1 MNKIP
6 LEKIEQIIADSKA
19 KVKSIWEPLWKKLTY
34 NLAEGILAPLKSLS
48 VSIEKG
54 GIAIVFGSRF
64 MSKIRIRGSRYYT
77 VEEGK
82 YLQPE
87 SFAKTVSLSV
97 DELKAKKVEMILGIP
112 REWTVIRT
120 VELPSTVKENLV
132 SVISYELDRLTPL
145 SSESAM
151 YDYKILGEKDEK
163 LTIMIW
169 AARTN
174 LVNPYIE
181 ALGKEGIVVKKVTVG
196 LSSLGTLSHYLTKDA
211 APVFL
216 AYDRYGY
223 QGGLILD
230 GCLVASMGGF
240 FDGENKTARTDRV
253 VADVNALIEI
263 AREREFSPKVLVYP
277 DSGQQ
282 IVAENDLQ
290 VPVQV
295 LKDKEIQE
303 KFYAEQVDIPCCAAG
318 GMLESLWDKA
328 SPLNLL
334 GKGFQ
339 VTKKPPVT
347 IAIIL
352 LLIIAGL
359 AAVYSMVPLQRE
371 EKILQEIDRQIN
383 ARKEEVRKVESLKK
397 EIDGLS
403 SAIATIKGFKDTKPM
418 TLLLFK
424 ELTNLLPKTVWLT
437 RTRITDTA
445 ADIEGYAN
453 SATEI
458 ISKLEASQ
466 YFKKVEF
473 ASPTI
478 RDTRLNADRFVIK
491 MELEGIQKTEGE
503 ISKDGKKK

>member
-6 LEKIEQIIADSKA
+6 LEKIERIIADSKA
-19 KVKSIWEPLWKKLTY
+19 KAKSLWEPLWEKLTY
-34 NLAEGILAPLKSLS
+34 NLAEGMLAPMKVVAVS
-48 VSIEKG
+48 VEKG
-54 GIAIVFGSRF
+54 GLAIVYGSRF

-97 DELKAKKVEMILGIP
+97 DELKAKRIEVTLSIP
-112 REWTVIRT
+112 REWVVIRT

-132 SVISYELDRLTPL
+132 TVISYELDRLTPL
-145 SSESAM
+145 SSDGAL
-151 YDYKILGEKDEK
+151 YDFKILGEKDGK

-169 AARTN
+169 AARAN

-181 ALGKEGIVVKKVTVG
+181 ALVKEAIVVKKVTVG
-196 LSSLGTLSHYLTKDA
+196 LSSLGNLSRYMVKDP

-216 AYDRYGY
+216 SHDRYGY
-223 QGGLILD
+223 QGGLVID
-230 GCLVASMGGF
+230 GSLVATIGGF
-240 FDGENKTARTDRV
+240 FDGEDKTAKTERIA
-253 VADVNALIEI
+253 ADVSALIRI
-263 AREREFSPKVLVYP
+263 ANERDFSPTVLVYP
-277 DSGQQ
+277 DSGEQ
-282 IVAENDLQ
+282 IVDKNGLG
-290 VPVQV
+290 VPVKV
-295 LKDKEIQE
+295 LRDREVQD
-303 KFYAEQVDIPCCAAG
+303 KFYAEQADIPCGAVG

-328 SPLNLL
+328 KPLNLL

-339 VTKKPPVT
+339 VTKKTPIT
-347 IAIIL
+347 ISIIL

-359 AAVYSMVPLQRE
+359 AAVYMMVPLQRE
-371 EKILQEIDRQIN
+371 EKLLQEIDRQIN
-383 ARKEEVRKVESLKK
+383 ARKEEVKKVESLKK
-397 EIDGLS
+397 EIDALS
-403 SAIATIKGFKDTKPM
+403 KDVSTIKGFKEAKPM
-418 TLLLFK
+418 SLLLFK

-437 RTRITDTA
+437 RLRITDTA
-445 ADIEGYAN
+445 VDIEGYAN

-458 ISKLEASQ
+458 ISKLEASPH
-466 YFKKVEF
+466 FKKVEF

>member
-6 LEKIEQIIADSKA
+6 LERIEQIITVYKA
-19 KVKSIWEPLWKKLTY
+19 KAISIWEPVWKRLTF
-34 NLAEGILAPLKSLS
+34 NLADGILAPLKSLS

-54 GIAIVFGSRF
+54 GVAIVFGSRF
-64 MSKIRIRGSRYYT
+64 LSKIRIRGSRYYT
-77 VEEGK
+77 VDEGK

-87 SFAKTVSLSV
+87 SFAKTVSLSI
-97 DELKAKKVEMILGIP
+97 DELKAKKVEMTLSIP
-112 REWTVIRT
+112 REWTVIRN
-120 VELPSTVKENLV
+120 VELPSSVKENLV

-145 SSESAM
+145 STESAM
-151 YDYKILGEKDEK
+151 YDFKILDERDGK
-163 LTIMIW
+163 LTVMIW
-169 AARTN
+169 AARIN
-174 LVNPYIE
+174 LINPYIE
-181 ALGKEGIVVKKVTVG
+181 ALCKEGIVVRKVTVG
-196 LSSLGTLSHYLTKDA
+196 LSSLSTLSNYMIKDP
-211 APVFL
+211 APLFL

-223 QGGLILD
+223 QGGLVVE
-230 GCLVASMGGF
+230 GSLVASMGGP
-240 FDGENKTARTDRV
+240 FDGENKAAKAERV
-253 VADVNALIEI
+253 VADVNVLIET
-263 AREREFSPKVLVYP
+263 AKERDLSPTVFIYP
-277 DSGQQ
+277 DSGEQL
-282 IVAENDLQ
+282 VAENDLG
-290 VPVQV
+290 VPVRI

-303 KFYAEQVDIPCCAAG
+303 KFYAEQVDIPCGAAG

-328 SPLNLL
+328 RPLNLL

-339 VTKKPPVT
+339 ATNKTPFT
-347 IAIIL
+347 ITVIL
-352 LLIIAGL
+352 LFIIAGFT
-359 AAVYSMVPLQRE
+359 AVYMMVPLQRE

-383 ARKEEVRKVESLKK
+383 ARKEEVKKVESLKK

-403 SAIATIKGFKDTKPM
+403 GAIATIKGFKDSKIM
-418 TLLLFK
+418 TLVLFK

-445 ADIEGYAN
+445 VDIEGYAN

-458 ISKLEASQ
+458 ISKLEASPH
-466 YFKKVEF
+466 FRKVEF

>member
-6 LEKIEQIIADSKA
+6 LEKLQQIIAESKTKA
-19 KVKSIWEPLWKKLTY
+19 KSLWEPLWGKLTY
-34 NLAEGILAPLKSLS
+34 NLAEGILAPLNTLS

-54 GIAIVFGSRF
+54 GLAIVYGSRF
-64 MSKIRIRGSRYYT
+64 MSKIKIRGSRYYT

-87 SFAKTVSLSV
+87 SFAKTVSLSI
-97 DELKAKKVEMILGIP
+97 DELKARKTEVTLSIP

-120 VELPSTVKENLV
+120 IELPSTVKENLAT
-132 SVISYELDRLTPL
+132 VISYELDRLTPL
-145 SSESAM
+145 TSDGAM
-151 YDYKILGEKDEK
+151 YDFKILGEKDGK

-169 AARTN
+169 AARAN
-174 LVNPYIE
+174 LISPYIE
-181 ALGKEGIVVKKVTVG
+181 ALGKEAIVVKKVTVG
-196 LSSLGTLSHYLTKDA
+196 LSNLGTLSYYLTKNP

-216 AYDRYGY
+216 AHDRYGY
-223 QGGLILD
+223 QGGLVVE
-230 GCLVASMGGF
+230 GSLVAVIGGLF
-240 FDGENKTARTDRV
+240 YGEDKTTKAERV
-253 VADVNALIEI
+253 IADVNALIEM
-263 AREREFSPKVLVYP
+263 AKEREFSPKVLVYP
-277 DSGQQ
+277 DSGEQ
-282 IVAENDLQ
+282 IVVENDLE
-290 VPVQV
+290 VQV
-295 LKDKEIQE
+295 QILMDKEIQE
-303 KFYAEQVDIPCCAAG
+303 KFYAKQSDIPCGAAG

-328 SPLNLL
+328 KPLNLL

-339 VTKKPPVT
+339 VTKKTPIVIT
-347 IAIIL
+347 IIL
-352 LLIIAGL
+352 LIIIAGL
-359 AAVYSMVPLQRE
+359 AAVYMMVPLQRE

-383 ARKEEVRKVESLKK
+383 ARKEEVKKVESLKK

-403 SAIATIKGFKDTKPM
+403 SDIAAIKGFKDTKPM
-418 TLLLFK
+418 TLLIFK

-437 RTRITDTA
+437 RTRISDTA
-445 ADIEGYAN
+445 VDIEGYAN

-491 MELEGIQKTEGE
+491 MELEGIQKTEGD